1 MYYQYIRGVKRE
13 EFSVEK
19 VDEILLKELPE
30 RDQMIIQHDWEKIAR
45 YVKAGKA
52 HELSERDFMYLSPA
66 RKGAGGDE
74 KVKYND
80 KYPKAKPRAYSF
92 KKSYMTKLFN
102 ERSLHQRKYRI
113 FCQI

>member
-1 MYYQYIRGVKRE
+1 MYYQYIKGVKRE
-13 EFSVEK
+13 KFSVEK
-19 VDEILLKELPE
+19 VDEILLEELPE
-30 RDQMIIQHDWEKIAR
+30 RDQMIIQHDWEKIASL
-45 YVKAGKA
+45 VIAGKG

-92 KKSYMTKLFN
+92 KKT
-102 ERSLHQRKYRI
+102 
-113 FCQI
+113 